1 MSNTEDLTE
10 QFQEW
15 YGDKLKVNSAI
26 HHIDTGMID
35 ITITP
40 IAPVEHIDISIK
52 VSRPEVWTDN
62 TPPKGTQDYV

>member
-15 YGDKLKVNSAI
+15 CGDKLKVNSAI
-26 HHIDTGMID
+26 HHIDTGMND

-40 IAPVEHIDISIK
+40 IVPVEHIDISIK
-52 VSRPEVWTDN
+52 VSRHEV
-62 TPPKGTQDYV
+62 